1 MCIVFIYSGYHDPE
15 SCYSLVLAANRD
27 EFFDRQAQN
36 MAPWKE
42 DQTIFGGIDLE
53 AECQSTWLAYSFSE
67 KKIGLLLNYPE
78 IKKES
83 PKSRGK
89 IVTDY
94 IKSKYTTDN
103 YVPFIRDNGDDYNGF
118 IFVTVELRNKEPLI
132 QTYTNATHNLQTWKQ
147 KCVGFSNSLPDTPLS
162 KVVAGRE
169 RMQKNCEEYKAIE
182 DKSKLIESLLDFLKS
197 KERHLPDPILQ
208 NRRPMDY
215 KCFSS
220 IFVCLPSAR
229 YGTRTHTLM
238 LVTKSGHV
246 DLIEVTMQSPINLS
260 SPNWKRSNFQL

>member
-15 SCYSLVLAANRD
+15 SYYSLVLAANRD
-27 EFFDRQAQN
+27 EFYDRQAQN

-42 DQTIFGGIDLE
+42 DLTIFGGIDLE

-67 KKIGLLLNYPE
+67 KKLGLLLNYPE

-83 PKSRGK
+83 PKK
-89 IVTDY
+89 I
-94 IKSKYTTDN
+94 KN
-103 YVPFIRDNGDDYNGF
+103 
-118 IFVTVELRNKEPLI
+118 PLFKH
-132 QTYTNATHNLQTWKQ
+132 TNATHNLQTWEQ
-147 KCVGFSNSLPDTPLS
+147 TCVGFSNNLPDSPLS

-169 RMQKNCEEYKAIE
+169 IMQKICEEYKSIE
-182 DKSKLIESLLDFLKS
+182 DKSKLIESLLELLKS

-208 NRRPMDY
+208 NRRPIDY
-215 KCFSS
+215 KYFSS
-220 IFVCLPSAR
+220 IFVCIPSAR

-238 LVTKSGHV
+238 LVTKSGQV

>member
-83 PKSRGK
+83 PKN
-89 IVTDY
+89 IY
-94 IKSKYTTDN
+94 
-103 YVPFIRDNGDDYNGF
+103 
-118 IFVTVELRNKEPLI
+118 
-132 QTYTNATHNLQTWKQ
+132 QTQFYKTEDQWITNVSHQYLFAYHQPVMEQ
-147 KCVGFSNSLPDTPLS
+147 G
-162 KVVAGRE
+162 
-169 RMQKNCEEYKAIE
+169 
-182 DKSKLIESLLDFLKS
+182 
-197 KERHLPDPILQ
+197 HIL
-208 NRRPMDY
+208 
-215 KCFSS
+215 
-220 IFVCLPSAR
+220 
-229 YGTRTHTLM
+229 
-238 LVTKSGHV
+238 
-246 DLIEVTMQSPINLS
+246 
-260 SPNWKRSNFQL
+260 

>member
-15 SCYSLVLAANRD
+15 SYYSLVLAANRD
-27 EFFDRQAQN
+27 EFYDRQAQN

-42 DQTIFGGIDLE
+42 DLTIFGGIDLE

-67 KKIGLLLNYPE
+67 KKLGLLLNYPE

-103 YVPFIRDNGDDYNGF
+103 YVPFIRDNEDDYNGF
-118 IFVTVELRNKEPLI
+118 IFVTVEFRNKVPLI
-132 QTYTNATHNLQTWKQ
+132 QTYTNATHNLQTWEQ
-147 KCVGFSNSLPDTPLS
+147 KCVGFSNNLPDSPLS

-169 RMQKNCEEYKAIE
+169 IMQKICEEYKSIE
-182 DKSKLIESLLDFLKS
+182 DKSKLIENIYQTQF
-197 KERHLPDPILQ
+197 
-208 NRRPMDY
+208 Y
-215 KCFSS
+215 KTEGQLTINISHQYLFAYHQP
-220 IFVCLPSAR
+220 V
-229 YGTRTHTLM
+229 M
-238 LVTKSGHV
+238 EQVTKSGQV